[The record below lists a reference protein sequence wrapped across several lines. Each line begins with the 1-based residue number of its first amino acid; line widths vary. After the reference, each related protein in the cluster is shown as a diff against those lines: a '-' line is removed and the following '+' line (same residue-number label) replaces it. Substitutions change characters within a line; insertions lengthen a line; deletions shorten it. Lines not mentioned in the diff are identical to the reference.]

1 MNKPHGEVTSAP
13 SELVITEIRGQ
24 VLWLTVNREG
34 ARNALNDEVLAAM
47 ARAIQDAG
55 ADSSLRAI
63 VVTGAGNRAFSA
75 GGDIKSG
82 AATFDFDYSRP
93 STNYA
98 DLMRAANQ
106 SNLPTLARVNGHCL
120 AGGMGLLS
128 MCDMAIASSKA
139 TFGLPEVKLGMFPM
153 QVSASLRRILPPR
166 LFAEM
171 CYSGESIN
179 AQEALA
185 HGLVNYVVEPEA
197 LDEKVQWLLDR
208 IVPRSPT
215 AIRRGKYAL
224 RATQDMSFE
233 QSIAYMETQI
243 STLALTK
250 DSSEGIASFNEKRA
264 PAWSGR

>member
-1 MNKPHGEVTSAP
+1 
-13 SELVITEIRGQ
+13 
-24 VLWLTVNREG
+24 
-34 ARNALNDEVLAAM
+34 
-47 ARAIQDAG
+47 
-55 ADSSLRAI
+55 
-63 VVTGAGNRAFSA
+63 
-75 GGDIKSG
+75 
-82 AATFDFDYSRP
+82 
-93 STNYA
+93 
-98 DLMRAANQ
+98 
-106 SNLPTLARVNGHCL
+106 
-120 AGGMGLLS
+120 
-128 MCDMAIASSKA
+128 
-139 TFGLPEVKLGMFPM
+139 
-153 QVSASLRRILPPR
+153 
-166 LFAEM
+166 M

>member
-1 MNKPHGEVTSAP
+1 MNKPH
-13 SELVITEIRGQ
+13 SELPSDPEQLLISEVRGQ
-24 VLWLTVNREG
+24 VLWLTVNREST
-34 ARNALNDEVLAAM
+34 RNALNDEVLARM
-47 ARAIQDAG
+47 ADAISG
-55 ADSSLRAI
+55 ASGNTSLRAI
-63 VVTGAGNRAFSA
+63 VVTGAGSRVFSA
-75 GGDIKSG
+75 GGDLKSG

-106 SNLPTLARVNGHCL
+106 SNLPMLARVNGHCL

-128 MCDMAIASSKA
+128 MCDMAVASSHA
-139 TFGLPEVKLGMFPM
+139 SFGLPEVKIGMFSM
-153 QVSASLRRILPPR
+153 QVAASLRRILPPR

-185 HGLVNYVVEPEA
+185 HGLVNYVVESA
-197 LDEKVQWLLDR
+197 GLDDKVQWLLDR
-208 IVPRSPT
+208 IVTKSPT